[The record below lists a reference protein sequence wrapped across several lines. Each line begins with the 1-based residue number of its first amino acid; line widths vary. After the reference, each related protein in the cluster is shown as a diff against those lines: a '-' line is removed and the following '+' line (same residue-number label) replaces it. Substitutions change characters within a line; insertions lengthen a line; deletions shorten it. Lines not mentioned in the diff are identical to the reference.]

1 MRKGIA
7 LFLALLMVTATA
19 AADTVWTMCQPH
31 SQVNIRA
38 RASGRSEIVGY
49 ATCGDDFE
57 TDGKTRGGFLHVFAP
72 VEAGEGWIAL
82 GYIVRQKPVYVGQ
95 RLTVDASGRV
105 KARRTIGGKRRCW
118 LQPGDE
124 IMVYWA
130 ADWAVTDKGFV
141 RADCIG
147 GW

>member
-1 MRKGIA
+1 MKRVFVLLL
-7 LFLALLMVTATA
+7 LFALLTASA
-19 AADTVWTMCQPH
+19 AAETVWTLCQPD
-31 SQVNIRA
+31 SKVNIRA
-38 RASGRSEIVGY
+38 RASGRSDIVGF
-49 ATCGDDFE
+49 ACCGDDFE
-57 TDGKTRGGFLHVFAP
+57 TDGKRKGGFLHVFAP

-82 GYIVRQKPVYVGQ
+82 GYIVWEKPVYIGE
-95 RLTVDASGRV
+95 RREVDSSGRV
-105 KARRTIGGKRRCW
+105 NARKTIGGKRRCW

-141 RADCIG
+141 LADCIG